1 VETTGGKEVN
11 CRRIRD
17 IQRTTVLG
25 LTALFHSLASHAA
38 SEPAAFTLSSALEWA
53 GENAPVLQQ
62 VKARKTRAELELT
75 NSKTAFLPS
84 LDLNANQRVGSPNG
98 TSSWALRATE
108 TLWSNGTNYITLK
121 AAAANRDALEA
132 ETHEVREKLAA
143 DVASRWFD
151 YSRTEAVV
159 QIQTDQA
166 RLIESQ
172 FAVMKRQ
179 FEQGLKTREDYQRI
193 RAQLL
198 RTRAEL
204 VNLRTQREQI
214 RVDLLALIG
223 IPESST
229 SQLQPAV
236 PPAQPNPSWRSLVQ
250 RSNITLETNPT
261 LARLKALREQ
271 ATLNPLQA
279 RFNYWPNLQVT
290 AQAFHLQ
297 NGPFSQLLNAAP
309 TVGTSP
315 SLQWNAGVELSWN
328 LWDWGA
334 LRRSIHAADATQ
346 NATLAQLKQTELNV
360 KSQARQTTLELKRLA
375 EEALLQAEVASME
388 EDNFRLVEDN
398 YRRGRSS
405 YLDLITALRDR
416 ADARARWNASYFATL
431 VAHVKILQLEGG
443 AYGWLLNFEKS
454 Q

>member
-1 VETTGGKEVN
+1 MN
-11 CRRIRD
+11 CRRISTTHR
-17 IQRTTVLG
+17 RTFLG
-25 LTALFHSLASHAA
+25 LTALFHSLTSHAA
-38 SEPAAFTLSSALEWA
+38 SEPVSFTLSSALEWA
-53 GENAPVLQQ
+53 GENAPILQQ
-62 VKARKTRAELELT
+62 VQARKTRAELELT

-84 LDLNANQRVGSPNG
+84 LDLNTSQRVGSPNG
-98 TSSWALRATE
+98 ASSWALRATE

-121 AAAANRDALEA
+121 SAAANRDALEA
-132 ETHEVREKLAA
+132 EVVEVREKLTADLAA
-143 DVASRWFD
+143 RWFD
-151 YSRTEAVV
+151 YSRTEALI

-166 RLIESQ
+166 SLIESQ

-204 VNLRTQREQI
+204 VNLKTQREQI

-223 IPESST
+223 IPAASL
-229 SQLQPAV
+229 SQIEPAT
-236 PPAQPNPSWRSLVQ
+236 PPIKPNPSWRNLLQKSD
-250 RSNITLETNPT
+250 ITLETNPT
-261 LARLKALREQ
+261 LARLQALREQ
-271 ATLNPLQA
+271 ATLSPLQA
-279 RFNYWPNLQVT
+279 RFNYWPNLQIT

-309 TVGTSP
+309 TIGTS
-315 SLQWNAGVELSWN
+315 SNLQWNAGIELSWN

-334 LRRSIHAADATQ
+334 LRRSIQAADATQ
-346 NATLAQLKQTELNV
+346 SATLAQLKQTELNV

-431 VAHVKILQLEGG
+431 VAHVRILQLEGG
-443 AYGWLLNFEKS
+443 AYGWLLNFEKNL
-454 Q
+454 